1 MADYYLIPPKL
12 YDDQFWWKK
21 NDIEFWKSLFINN
34 NKTVLE
40 FAAGTGRLALPLIRE
55 GIIYSGVEISNK
67 YVDYAHKKNNL
78 KSIIQG
84 DMRYVDLNQ
93 TFDCVF
99 IGFNSFSHL
108 LNSSDVLLFLDVVKR
123 HMHAGSHFY
132 IDVFIPHPSFLYRSK
147 KKKQK
152 IMDFFDSDIQK
163 DVRIE
168 ETLNYDEKTEIISIH
183 WNYIDSKKKTYR
195 SFKFQMKAYYPDTM
209 NRLLVDCGFY
219 IQNIWGAYDL
229 TPLNND
235 SDLQIYD
242 CVL

>member
-67 YVDYAHKKNNL
+67 YVDCAHKKNNL

-132 IDVFIPHPSFLYRSK
+132 IDVFIPRPSFLYRSK

-163 DVRIE
+163 DARIE

-183 WNYIDSKKKTYR
+183 WNYIDSKGKTYR

-209 NRLLVDCGFY
+209 NRFLVDCGFH
-219 IQNIWGAYDL
+219 IQNIWGTYDL

-235 SDLQIYD
+235 SGLQIYD